1 MLKNLNIWFLSS
13 LLVSL
18 GVLIPIVTVFFSF
31 FEETS
36 NYYQI
41 LKDTFLFEY
50 IFNSFILLICVLALT
65 FIIGTTCAYLVSF
78 YKFPFSNFFKWS
90 LILGFAVPPYIYAYS
105 LTAFFENYGTA
116 FTILINLFGE
126 GEYNKYIPKFDG
138 LLGAVLSLSFSL
150 FAYVYILSRAS
161 FLYQSQNLIDLG
173 RSLGFSKFKSLY
185 SLILPAARPAIVA
198 GLSLVAMET
207 LAEFGAVDFFSINTL
222 TTGIY
227 NSWITFDDLAF
238 SNRLSFFLL
247 IFIFACFIIENF
259 SRRNAKYHFNSRGGF
274 KHKEKITLTGKK
286 SFFAFLFCFIIENYS
301 RKKAKYHFNSRGGFK
316 QKEKIKL
323 SGKKSFFAFL
333 FCFIIFFLSFLFP
346 LSQMLYWTIKFPE
359 NLFDIDIISLTLNTI
374 YLVILSSIV
383 LILFSLL
390 SNYGNR
396 VSRNKILNFL
406 STISI
411 SGYAIPGVI
420 LAVAFITFIAWFD
433 DNVVKS
439 LGFLSIKKI
448 FIGSILGLVL
458 VYFVRFYSL
467 AFNGIKSGYEKINIS
482 VDESSYLL
490 GYSKKKTFLNIHIP
504 FLRNSLLFVAILI
517 SLEIIRELPITLIL
531 RPFNFETFA
540 TTAYISA
547 SEDLLEAA
555 AVPSLFL
562 ILIATLF
569 IMFTSKYILRENER

>member
-1 MLKNLNIWFLSS
+1 MRINFWYISS
-13 LLVSL
+13 LFISIFVI
-18 GVLIPIVTVFFSF
+18 IPILTVFLSF
-31 FEETS
+31 FETTS

-41 LKDTFLFEY
+41 LKDTFLLEY
-50 IFNSFILLICVLALT
+50 ISNSIILLLSVLILT
-65 FIIGTTCAYLVSF
+65 FLIGTGTAYLVSF
-78 YKFPFSNFFKWS
+78 YRFPLSNFFKWA
-90 LILGFAVPPYIYAYS
+90 LILSFAVPPYIYAYS

-116 FTILINLFGE
+116 YSILKSLFGDKN
-126 GEYNKYIPKFDG
+126 YNLYIPKFDG
-138 LLGAVLSLSFSL
+138 MLGVILSLSFSL
-150 FAYVYILSRAS
+150 FAYVYILARAS
-161 FLYQSQNLIDLG
+161 FLYQSQNFIDLG
-173 RSLGFSKFKSLY
+173 KNLGFTNFKTLY
-185 SLILPAARPAIVA
+185 TIILPAARPAIVA

-238 SNRLSFFLL
+238 ANQLSFFLL
-247 IFIFACFIIENF
+247 LFIFALFILENL
-259 SRRNAKYHFNSRGGF
+259 SRN
-274 KHKEKITLTGKK
+274 
-286 SFFAFLFCFIIENYS
+286 
-301 RKKAKYHFNSRGGFK
+301 KAKYHFNAKGGFK
-316 QKEKIKL
+316 QKQKIQL
-323 SGKKSFFAFL
+323 NGTKSIAAFL
-333 FCFIIFFLSFLFP
+333 FCFFIFFLSFLFP

-359 NLFDIDIISLTLNTI
+359 NLFDLQIIDLLSNTL
-374 YLVILSSIV
+374 YLVILSSFV
-383 LILFSLL
+383 LIMFSLI

-396 VSRNKILNFL
+396 VTKNKTLNIL
-406 STISI
+406 STLSI

-433 DNVVKS
+433 ESVVKN
-439 LGFLSIKKI
+439 LGLFSIKKI

-490 GYSKKKTFLNIHIP
+490 GYSKRKTFMNIHIP
-504 FLRNSLLFVAILI
+504 FLRNSLLFVCILI

-562 ILIATLF
+562 ILIATFF
-569 IMFTSKYILRENER
+569 IIVTSKYILRDNNE

>member
-1 MLKNLNIWFLSS
+1 MRINFWYISS
-13 LLVSL
+13 LFISIFVI
-18 GVLIPIVTVFFSF
+18 IPILTVFLSF
-31 FEETS
+31 FESTS
-36 NYYQI
+36 NYYEI
-41 LKDTFLFEY
+41 LKDTFLLEY
-50 IFNSFILLICVLALT
+50 ISNSIILLISVLLLT
-65 FIIGTTCAYLVSF
+65 FLIGTGTAYLVSF
-78 YKFPFSNFFKWS
+78 YEFPLSNFFKWA
-90 LILGFAVPPYIYAYS
+90 LILSFAVPPYIYAYS

-116 FTILINLFGE
+116 YSILKNLFGDKN
-126 GEYNKYIPKFDG
+126 YNLYIPKFDG
-138 LLGAVLSLSFSL
+138 MIGVILSLSFSL
-150 FAYVYILSRAS
+150 FAYVYILARAS
-161 FLYQSQNLIDLG
+161 FLYQSQNFIDLG
-173 RSLGFSKFKSLY
+173 KNLGFTNFKTLY
-185 SLILPAARPAIVA
+185 SIILPAARPAIVA

-238 SNRLSFFLL
+238 ANQLSFFLL
-247 IFIFACFIIENF
+247 LFIFALFILENL
-259 SRRNAKYHFNSRGGF
+259 SRN
-274 KHKEKITLTGKK
+274 
-286 SFFAFLFCFIIENYS
+286 
-301 RKKAKYHFNSRGGFK
+301 KAKYHFNSKGGFK
-316 QKEKIKL
+316 QKQKL
-323 SGKKSFFAFL
+323 QLKGTKSIAAFL
-333 FCFIIFFLSFLFP
+333 FCFLVFFLSFLFP

-359 NLFDIDIISLTLNTI
+359 NLFDLQIIDLLSNTL
-374 YLVILSSIV
+374 YLVVLSSFV
-383 LILFSLL
+383 LIMFSLI

-396 VSRNKILNFL
+396 VTKNKTLNIL
-406 STISI
+406 STLSI

-433 DNVVKS
+433 ESVVKN
-439 LGFLSIKKI
+439 LGLFSIKKI

-490 GYSKKKTFLNIHIP
+490 GYSKRKTFMNIHIP
-504 FLRNSLLFVAILI
+504 FLRNSLLFVCILI

-562 ILIATLF
+562 ILIATSF
-569 IMFTSKYILRENER
+569 IIITSKYILRDNNE

>member
-1 MLKNLNIWFLSS
+1 MRINFWYISS
-13 LLVSL
+13 LFISIFVI
-18 GVLIPIVTVFFSF
+18 IPILTVFLSF
-31 FEETS
+31 FETTS

-41 LKDTFLFEY
+41 LKDTFLLEY
-50 IFNSFILLICVLALT
+50 ISNSIILLLSVLILT
-65 FIIGTTCAYLVSF
+65 FLIGTGTAYIVSF
-78 YKFPFSNFFKWS
+78 YRFPLSNFFKWA
-90 LILGFAVPPYIYAYS
+90 LILSFAVPPYIYAYS

-116 FTILINLFGE
+116 YSILKSLFGDKN
-126 GEYNKYIPKFDG
+126 YNLYIPKFDG
-138 LLGAVLSLSFSL
+138 ILGVILSLSFSL
-150 FAYVYILSRAS
+150 FAYVYILARAS
-161 FLYQSQNLIDLG
+161 FLYQSQNFIDLG
-173 RSLGFSKFKSLY
+173 KNLGFTNFKTLY
-185 SLILPAARPAIVA
+185 TIILPAARPAIVA

-238 SNRLSFFLL
+238 ANQLSFFLL
-247 IFIFACFIIENF
+247 LFIFALFILENL
-259 SRRNAKYHFNSRGGF
+259 SRN
-274 KHKEKITLTGKK
+274 
-286 SFFAFLFCFIIENYS
+286 
-301 RKKAKYHFNSRGGFK
+301 KAKYHFNAKGGFK
-316 QKEKIKL
+316 QKH
-323 SGKKSFFAFL
+323 KSQLNGTKSIAAFL
-333 FCFIIFFLSFLFP
+333 FCFFIFFLSFLFP

-359 NLFDIDIISLTLNTI
+359 NLFDLQIIDILSNTL
-374 YLVILSSIV
+374 YLVILSSFV
-383 LILFSLL
+383 LIMFSLI

-396 VSRNKILNFL
+396 VTKNKTLNIL
-406 STISI
+406 STLSI

-433 DNVVKS
+433 ESVVKN
-439 LGFLSIKKI
+439 LGLFSIKKI

-490 GYSKKKTFLNIHIP
+490 GYSKRKTFMNIHIP
-504 FLRNSLLFVAILI
+504 FLRNSLLFVCILI

-562 ILIATLF
+562 ILIATFF
-569 IMFTSKYILRENER
+569 IIVTSKYILRDNNE